1 LTLSRSNYY
10 IKFFKLY
17 LDNEKNYINIFIY
30 NFLSE
35 LWRLKTIYLCFGLF
49 IFNGGSSYKEF
60 CECVYDR
67 GLDLMSVEEKR
78 SYERDFAE
86 IEDAE
91 YMFTAPLKFL
101 EANAQ
106 CMDDAMQEI
115 ESKR

>member
-1 LTLSRSNYY
+1 MKKIILISSFTIFLVSCGDSKRSTYVSDCLSLTP
-10 IKFFKLY
+10 
-17 LDNEKNYINIFIY
+17 
-30 NFLSE
+30 
-35 LWRLKTIYLCFGLF
+35 
-49 IFNGGSSYKEF
+49 GGSSYKEF

-67 GLDLMSVEEKR
+67 GLDLMSAEEKR

-106 CMDDAMQEI
+106 CMDDAMHEI